1 LPYRP
6 QLYPQWPLLPQRKG
20 LLVEPIPRL
29 RIKFKIEIEEY
40 PGQNE
45 SHLDIREVLANA
57 VPRANRERLQ
67 YISVIVDECRI
78 AIFEETFGGE

>member
-1 LPYRP
+1 M
-6 QLYPQWPLLPQRKG
+6 
-20 LLVEPIPRL
+20 
-29 RIKFKIEIEEY
+29 EIEEY

-57 VPRANRERLQ
+57 VPRANGERLQ

-78 AIFEETFGGE
+78 TIFEETFGDE